1 VRETIIRLSAQ
12 SLQFYLT
19 RRNENA
25 IVFRIL
31 PFGDQGLRLK
41 IITLLT
47 DFGLQDGYPG
57 VMKGVIWGIA
67 PEAQIADLT
76 HFIHPQNVLEGALVL
91 GRSAPYFPTGTIH
104 TAVVDP
110 GVGTQRRPIAA
121 WLGNFYFVG
130 PDNGLFTVLFER
142 AQQQGDKI
150 QIIHLDRPGYWLPE
164 ISRVF
169 HGRDIFAPVAAHL
182 ANGIPLVELGTPMS
196 NPQVLEIPRPQST
209 GEGWLGQVVMIDY
222 FGNLATNLERQHLA
236 GIGAVRVRIAGQE
249 IRGLLNTFADAE
261 TGQLAAMYGEA
272 NDLMIAVN
280 NGSAA
285 QFLDVKVGEPVEVL
299 PD

>member
-1 VRETIIRLSAQ
+1 MK
-12 SLQFYLT
+12 F
-19 RRNENA
+19 
-25 IVFRIL
+25 
-31 PFGDQGLRLK
+31 
-41 IITLLT
+41 ITLLT

-67 PEAQIADLT
+67 PDAQIADLT

-91 GRSAPYFPTGTIH
+91 GRAASYFPTGTIH
-104 TAVVDP
+104 IAVVDP

-130 PDNGLFTVLFER
+130 PDNGLFTILLER
-142 AQQQGDKI
+142 AQEHEEKV
-150 QIIHLDRPGYWLPE
+150 QIIHLDRPRFWLPE
-164 ISRVF
+164 ISNVF

-182 ANGIPLVELGTPMS
+182 ANGISLVELGTPIS
-196 NPQVLEIPRPQST
+196 NPKMLEIPRPQPN
-209 GEGWLGQVVMIDY
+209 EAGWRGQVVMIDY

-236 GIGAVRVRIAGQE
+236 SMGAVRVRIAGQE
-249 IRGLLNTFADAE
+249 IRGLLNTFGDGE
-261 TGQLAAMYGEA
+261 PGKLAAMYGEA

-285 QFLDVKVGEPVEVL
+285 QLLGVKVGEPVEVL

>member
-1 VRETIIRLSAQ
+1 VDST
-12 SLQFYLT
+12 
-19 RRNENA
+19 
-25 IVFRIL
+25 
-31 PFGDQGLRLK
+31 FGDQGLHLK
-41 IITLLT
+41 FITLLT

-91 GRSAPYFPTGTIH
+91 GRSAPFFPTGTIH

-142 AQQQGDKI
+142 AQQQGEKI

-182 ANGIPLVELGTPMS
+182 ANGIPLVELGTPIS
-196 NPQVLEIPRPQST
+196 NPYLLEIPQPQAIQ
-209 GEGWLGQVVMIDY
+209 GGWQGAVMHIDG
-222 FGNLATNLERQHLA
+222 FGNLGTNLEKQHMPQD
-236 GIGAVRVRIAGQE
+236 AVAQVKLCGETIQSIVGTFGDGQP
-249 IRGLLNTFADAE
+249 
-261 TGQLAAMYGEA
+261 GQL
-272 NDLMIAVN
+272 IALFDSSSRLSVCVVN
-280 NGSAA
+280 GNAA
-285 QFLDVKVGEPVEVL
+285 QRLQARVGDRVEVVKANSGY
-299 PD
+299 PRS